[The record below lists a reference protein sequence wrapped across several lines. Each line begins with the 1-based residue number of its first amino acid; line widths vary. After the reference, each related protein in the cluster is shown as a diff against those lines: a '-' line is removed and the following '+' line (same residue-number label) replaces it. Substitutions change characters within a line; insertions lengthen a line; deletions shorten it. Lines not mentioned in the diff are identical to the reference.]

1 MLRKLPDWLL
11 YALIVGIIFILASQL
26 RVKVDA
32 PPPPQD
38 IGPLLPSETP
48 KDDKII
54 TQLDA
59 PRSGIGTAFAI
70 NNKGDWLTARHV
82 VDGCDQVAIKIST
95 TRIIRADMQVFPDND
110 LAVLRTQ
117 WTRRPL
123 PHDVKTRRNVGER
136 GYFIGFPQGEPGE
149 VVGTLIARN
158 RMLVRGRY
166 SSDESVLAWAEKGR
180 TRGLKGSLGG
190 LSGAPVLDKDGEVI
204 GLVTAENPRRGRIY
218 SVAPRALWPFY
229 PDESGDAE
237 PVQARKY
244 GLQADRLRRD
254 RRIAQVLCLVNNET
268 PPT

>member
-1 MLRKLPDWLL
+1 MPRKLPDWLF
-11 YALIVGIIFILASQL
+11 YALIVGIIFALSSLL

-48 KDDKII
+48 KDDRIL
-54 TQLDA
+54 TQVDA

-70 NNKGDWLTARHV
+70 NDRGEWLTARHV
-82 VDGCDQVAIKIST
+82 VDGCDQTAIKISQT
-95 TRIIRADMQVFPDND
+95 SILRTDVTVFREND
-110 LAVLRTQ
+110 LALLKTQ
-117 WTRRPL
+117 WQRKPL
-123 PHDVKTRRNVGER
+123 PHDVHTRRKVGEQ

-149 VVGTLIARN
+149 AVGTLIARN

-229 PDESGDAE
+229 PSESGEPE
-237 PVQARKY
+237 PVEANKY

-254 RRIAQVLCLVNNET
+254 RRIAQVLCLVLDEKT
-268 PPT
+268 PT